1 LAARA
6 SALRVLTRRDCP
18 STANAVSGA
27 SFATG
32 HETEHRREPF
42 AQRRAAA
49 FERRRMP
56 ARGFALL
63 VLGMWSPNA
72 NKGQP

>member
-1 LAARA
+1 
-6 SALRVLTRRDCP
+6 
-18 STANAVSGA
+18 VSGA

-56 ARGFALL
+56 NRGFARATPSMMGAEHEL
-63 VLGMWSPNA
+63 A
-72 NKGQP
+72 